1 MGQWTILNA
10 IRKKDSARQKL
21 KASSNNFRLQQQFK
35 TLRSEVKHM
44 LRKCREKFF
53 NNLGTDIKQNPK
65 RFWSVL
71 KRSSK
76 TRNIPDIISSA
87 NNVNTPGVNTTQRMV
102 ADNPDGIANM
112 FNHYFA
118 SVFSRKKANEE
129 DVIESDEPIMTDLTF
144 CEAKVS
150 YVLRSL
156 DSNKATGPDGI
167 PARLLRET
175 ADVITPSLCKL
186 FNLSVLSGIIPE
198 EWKLANIVPVHK
210 KGDKECAENYRP
222 IPIMYYIK
230 SSGTLRPKHQNS
242 FV

>member
-1 MGQWTILNA
+1 
-10 IRKKDSARQKL
+10 
-21 KASSNNFRLQQQFK
+21 
-35 TLRSEVKHM
+35 
-44 LRKCREKFF
+44 
-53 NNLGTDIKQNPK
+53 
-65 RFWSVL
+65 
-71 KRSSK
+71 
-76 TRNIPDIISSA
+76 
-87 NNVNTPGVNTTQRMV
+87 
-102 ADNPDGIANM
+102 M

-144 CEAKVS
+144 CEAEVS